1 MTADGPSDIED
12 VLKCW
17 VKSPPCCWGTWWK
30 SLPEIYHL
38 WSDAQSVFTVK
49 LHQQSKYLI
58 STWNFPYKVSAW
70 VLEGRC
76 GNLNATFEQCNSC
89 RRAFNIQLYLNFIYL
104 SIYFLTYFIYYFVT
118 SHTSYILL
126 TWCHSSLRNVWDC
139 QGTQQTPSGR
149 ATGSKC
155 SGDSFPILDLCLSD
169 DKPSSDPAEVP
180 LIKTMRKWHHP
191 ISTHLAE
198 CPCWCTHSSCEK
210 YICIEFLNHLMVM
223 MMLIIHP
230 FIHPFSLL
238 FLLHSGS
245 WGILEP
251 VLSSCCLW
259 PQTGLHPGQFAS
271 FVEGPL
277 KKTKK
282 HF

>member
-12 VLKCW
+12 ALKCW

-76 GNLNATFEQCNSC
+76 GNLKATFERCYSC

-139 QGTQQTPSGR
+139 QGTQLTPSGR
-149 ATGSKC
+149 ATGSQVQWGFFPH
-155 SGDSFPILDLCLSD
+155 SGFMLKWWQAFKRSRWSALNQNHE
-169 DKPSSDPAEVP
+169 KVEPSYFYTLGWV
-180 LIKTMRKWHHP
+180 
-191 ISTHLAE
+191 
-198 CPCWCTHSSCEK
+198 
-210 YICIEFLNHLMVM
+210 
-223 MMLIIHP
+223 
-230 FIHPFSLL
+230 SLL
-238 FLLHSGS
+238 MHTLFMWKVHLHRVFKPFDGDDDAYYPSIHTS
-245 WGILEP
+245 IFFTASLALRVVGILEP